1 MIEFELDI
9 PSLTLDEIQMDSCA
23 FENVD
28 ELDSSSM
35 IDWLIMIVMLIVLIG
50 SFDRIVVNCE
60 LRGMLKWLLIMN
72 TWIVRVVD
80 KHYLDAVEGT

>member
-9 PSLTLDEIQMDSCA
+9 PSLTLDEIQMGSCA

-35 IDWLIMIVMLIVLIG
+35 IDWLLMIEMLIV
-50 SFDRIVVNCE
+50 
-60 LRGMLKWLLIMN
+60 
-72 TWIVRVVD
+72 
-80 KHYLDAVEGT
+80 

>member
-1 MIEFELDI
+1 MIVYELDI
-9 PSLTLDEIQMDSCA
+9 SALTKEGIQMDEYA

-35 IDWLIMIVMLIVLIG
+35 IDWLIMIEMLIVLIG

>member
-1 MIEFELDI
+1 MIVFELDI
-9 PSLTLDEIQMDSCA
+9 PSLTLDEIQMGSCA

-28 ELDSSSM
+28 ELNSSSM
-35 IDWLIMIVMLIVLIG
+35 IDWLIMIEMLIVLIG

-72 TWIVRVVD
+72 TWVVRVVD

>member
-35 IDWLIMIVMLIVLIG
+35 IDWLIMIEMLIVLIG
-50 SFDRIVVNCE
+50 SFDRRVVICE
-60 LRGMLKWLLIMN
+60 LRGMLKCLLIMN

-80 KHYLDAVEGT
+80 KHYLDALEGT

>member
-35 IDWLIMIVMLIVLIG
+35 IDWLIMIEMLIVLIG

>member
-35 IDWLIMIVMLIVLIG
+35 IDWLLMIEMLIVLIG

>member
-9 PSLTLDEIQMDSCA
+9 PSLTLDEIQMGSCA

-35 IDWLIMIVMLIVLIG
+35 IDWLIMIEMLIVLIG
-50 SFDRIVVNCE
+50 SFDRRVVICE

-72 TWIVRVVD
+72 TWIVSVVD
-80 KHYLDAVEGT
+80 KHYLDALEGT

>member
-9 PSLTLDEIQMDSCA
+9 PSLTLDEIQMDSCE

-35 IDWLIMIVMLIVLIG
+35 IDWLIMIEMLIVLIG

>member
-9 PSLTLDEIQMDSCA
+9 PSLTLDEIQIDSCA

-35 IDWLIMIVMLIVLIG
+35 IDWLIMIEMLIVLIG

>member
-1 MIEFELDI
+1 MIVFELDI
-9 PSLTLDEIQMDSCA
+9 PSLTLNEIQMGSCA

-35 IDWLIMIVMLIVLIG
+35 IDWLIMIEMLIVLIG

>member
-28 ELDSSSM
+28 ELDISSM
-35 IDWLIMIVMLIVLIG
+35 IEWLIMIEMLIVLIG

>member
-1 MIEFELDI
+1 MIVYELDI
-9 PSLTLDEIQMDSCA
+9 SALTKEGIQMDEYA

-28 ELDSSSM
+28 ELDSSSI
-35 IDWLIMIVMLIVLIG
+35 IDWLIMIEMLIVLIG